1 MAVTAGMTAQ
11 TVIAWVAGLAVISVI
26 LWDVFETIILP
37 RRVTRL
43 FRLVRLFY
51 RWTWIPWSAVARAV
65 RTRNRRESF
74 LSYFGPLSLLFLFAV
89 WAVALIFG
97 FAILHFAA
105 GSAISLA
112 PNQHRGF
119 WADLY
124 ISGTTFFTLGL
135 GDVTPQTELAR
146 VITVME
152 AGLGFGF
159 LAVVISYL
167 PVLYGAFS
175 RREVNISLLDAR
187 AGSPPT
193 AAELLRRH
201 TQPQSVEALQ
211 QYLHDWETWAAE
223 LMESHLSYPVL
234 CYFRSQHSNQSW
246 LAALTTMLD
255 VSALLI
261 AYGEGALRWQAKL
274 TFAISRHA
282 VADLAQVLNCPPKAT
297 NGERL
302 PPAELRNLRALLVAA
317 ELSSCCAEWEKRTS
331 RGPSALPAASRG
343 ASREGSLAT
352 ASGALRGAS
361 LDTLR
366 DVSLE
371 ADCNELSDA
380 SRDIPRGGPR
390 DERDAS
396 LVKQSDASPLASPGA
411 LPAGVPVKLPPGS
424 PMSLPVEDQRLAD
437 LRQMYEPYVAALAD
451 RLLMPVGG
459 WTPEAKIVD
468 NWRTSAWAR
477 ISTEL
482 ESSPLTEPEEKE
494 HF

>member
-1 MAVTAGMTAQ
+1 MAAAAGMTAQ

-37 RRVTRL
+37 RRVTRML
-43 FRLVRLFY
+43 RLVRLFY
-51 RWTWIPWSAVARAV
+51 RWTWIPWSVVARTV

-74 LSYFGPLSLLFLFAV
+74 LSYFGPLSLLLLFAV

-211 QYLHDWETWAAE
+211 KYLHDWETWAAE

-282 VADLAQVLNCPPKAT
+282 VADLAQVLNCPPKST

-317 ELSSCCAEWEKRTS
+317 KLSPCCAEWEKRTS
-331 RGPSALPAASRG
+331 RGPLALPAESRG
-343 ASREGSLAT
+343 T
-352 ASGALRGAS
+352 
-361 LDTLR
+361 
-366 DVSLE
+366 
-371 ADCNELSDA
+371 
-380 SRDIPRGGPR
+380 SRDR
-390 DERDAS
+390 S
-396 LVKQSDASPLASPGA
+396 ASPLASPGA
-411 LPAGVPVKLPPGS
+411 LPARARAEWPAGAGAPAN
-424 PMSLPVEDQRLAD
+424 LPVEDQRLAD

-459 WTPEAKIVD
+459 WVPESKIVD